1 MKRLPFVLRFRT
13 GKREEG
19 RAFIQANW
27 ARAKE
32 ALAPLGA
39 GNLSVWGVGDFALCY
54 GEYADE
60 TTPGQLQ
67 AVIDRAM
74 RAGLDAY
81 CELFA
86 APGTLPL
93 MYHDIGVVRED
104 KSLIRHRVFAT
115 HLKPG
120 CAEEY
125 KRRHDGLVAAR
136 GDRVTQ
142 GPESNFTI
150 WNANGYIFGYCELV
164 ISYDHPMTEEERA
177 STVAWETRQLEIM
190 DWLTDDV
197 DWMTGEHHEH
207 IACLAIG

>member
-60 TTPGQLQ
+60 TTPRQLQ

-164 ISYDHPMTEEERA
+164 RSYDHPMTPEEHA
-177 STVAWETRQLEIM
+177 ATVAWETRQLEIM